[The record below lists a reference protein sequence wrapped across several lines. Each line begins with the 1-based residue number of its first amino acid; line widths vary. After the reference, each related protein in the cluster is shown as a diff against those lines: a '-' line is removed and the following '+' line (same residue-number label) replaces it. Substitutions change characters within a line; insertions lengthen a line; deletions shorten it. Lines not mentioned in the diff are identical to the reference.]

1 MYRAQ
6 ALGMTGPDYV
16 YLFYT
21 MMQTSE
27 TLQPWED
34 GTSMSTDE
42 RTTRMD
48 AFHSMKQVS
57 MQQLSLEVLTAKQTN

>member
-1 MYRAQ
+1 
-6 ALGMTGPDYV
+6 MTGPDYV

-21 MMQTSE
+21 MMQTIE

-48 AFHSMKQVS
+48 AFRSMKQVHT
-57 MQQLSLEVLTAKQTN
+57 VLFVYVCFLLDIFIVRSI